1 MNFKKSLLFL
11 TGTIST
17 VASIATFVSC
27 GETTKPTRIFD
38 NSFVDTRKEEVANAK
53 KDNKVFDFNTVLLT
67 AGGTVQDKSFNQS
80 IWEAVQDHYI
90 QIGKTGREDRV
101 SQETKNQS
109 ELIGKYKN
117 FLSGKQNVWI
127 LTGFQQGIE
136 FPSFLKQ
143 KAPDGKTYAELLSDK
158 NVIIIAVDWDLS
170 NEDKNLIKPGHFISL
185 LYKTEEAGY
194 IAGYAASKFLAY
206 KFPSDETKRTISPF
220 GGGHGAGVTDFIAG
234 FLAGIAKYNTD
245 NPTAKVKIADNT
257 INIDTGF
264 EANTTTSTLINN
276 LVSKSTLIFPVAG
289 SLTSSVVDS
298 IKKSTDTTKYLIGV
312 DTDQSKAL
320 SPATA
325 FFTSVEKRLGRTI
338 FEVLTDIYLK
348 KEDSSF
354 LGSFRSFK
362 LTNPAN
368 ATVYKGISDDF
379 VGVSNS
385 TVAEADKAKA
395 QEFLNQAT
403 ANFKTQIQANPTNYK
418 SVLGIPTMLINENAA
433 KDNEKA
439 LNELIKKINGT
450 TTTTA

>member
-1 MNFKKSLLFL
+1 MNIKKSLLFL

-17 VASIATFVSC
+17 VASVATFVSC
-27 GETTKPTRIFD
+27 GETNSTRLFD
-38 NSFVDTRKEEVANAK
+38 NSFVANRKQEVEKAK
-53 KDNKVFDFNTVLLT
+53 ADKTAFDFNTVLLT

-90 QIGKTGREDRV
+90 QIGKTSRKDRV
-101 SQETKNQS
+101 SEETNNQS

-117 FLSGKQNVWI
+117 FLNRDQNVWI

-136 FPSFLKQ
+136 FPNFLKQ
-143 KAPDGKTYAELLSDK
+143 QAPDGKTYAQLLAEK

-170 NEDKNLIKPGHFISL
+170 QEDTNLIQQGHFISL

-206 KFPSDETKRTISPF
+206 KFPNDEAKRTISPF

-234 FLAGIAKYNTD
+234 FLAGIAKYNSD
-245 NPTAKVKIADNT
+245 SPTAKVKIADEK

-264 EANTTTSTLINN
+264 VANPTTSTLINN
-276 LVSKSTLIFPVAG
+276 LVSKSALIFPVAG

-298 IKKSTDTTKYLIGV
+298 IKKSNDSTKYLIGV

-348 KEDSSF
+348 KENSSF
-354 LGSFRSFK
+354 LGSFRSFQ
-362 LTNPAN
+362 LNNPAN
-368 ATVYKGISDDF
+368 ARVYKGISDDF

-385 TVAEADKAKA
+385 TVADLDKAKA
-395 QEFLNQAT
+395 QEFLDAAT
-403 ANFKTQIQANPTNYK
+403 RDFKAQIQAHPTDYK
-418 SVLGIPTMLINENAA
+418 TVLGIPTMLINEDDA
-433 KDNEKA
+433 KSNEKA
-439 LNELIKKINGT
+439 LNNLIKKINDR
-450 TTTTA
+450 TTTAA